1 MVKKRKNYTLNDVG
15 EAVVNISE
23 AVVKLAENATEFQGE
38 MREFQKE
45 VYSRFEG
52 ADMRMDALYSEVQMI
67 GNDVK
72 DLKLMVP
79 RITAVEIEVE
89 NLRTRVERLEKVER
103 KK

>member
-1 MVKKRKNYTLNDVG
+1 MIKKRKNYTLNDVG
-15 EAVVNISE
+15 EAVV
-23 AVVKLAENATEFQGE
+23 KLSENATEFQGE

-52 ADMRMDALYSEVQMI
+52 VDMRIDTLHSAVNII
-67 GNDVK
+67 GADVK

-89 NLRTRVERLEKVER
+89 NLRNRVERLEKVGR